1 MSHEVINLV
10 AAILNSESTV
20 PQLIMRS
27 AKNKT
32 ASANGRYWTEVF
44 ATLLRV
50 TFLQE
55 KMKNKK
61 W

>member
-27 AKNKT
+27 AKKKQPLP
-32 ASANGRYWTEVF
+32 TEDIELKF
-44 ATLLRV
+44 LLHC
-50 TFLQE
+50 
-55 KMKNKK
+55 
-61 W
+61 